1 MSLLEESCRQSKAFE
16 DVVKQFEVSSDMKI
30 LGIFIV
36 CLRINL
42 NLMAPLSQFIS
53 VHLLVE
59 KTWWD
64 DVMPNL
70 FVIKLFIK
78 YIYIYIYLFET
89 RNYYFICFLFLQNVL
104 CKLSIT
110 LSTCFRH

>member
-16 DVVKQFEVSSDMKI
+16 DVVKQFEVSSEMNI

-42 NLMAPLSQFIS
+42 NLMVLLSQFIS
-53 VHLLVE
+53 VHLSVE
-59 KTWWD
+59 KTGWD

-70 FVIKLFIK
+70 FIKKNKI
-78 YIYIYIYLFET
+78 
-89 RNYYFICFLFLQNVL
+89 FLFF
-104 CKLSIT
+104 CTKK
-110 LSTCFRH
+110 